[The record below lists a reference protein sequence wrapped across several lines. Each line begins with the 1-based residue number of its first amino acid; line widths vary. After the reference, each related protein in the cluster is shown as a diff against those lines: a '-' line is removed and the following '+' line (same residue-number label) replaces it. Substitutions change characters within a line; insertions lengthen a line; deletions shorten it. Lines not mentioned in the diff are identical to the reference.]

1 MMEKPELT
9 PEVQIEAKIRQYEPM
24 VHAVMNKLNILYD
37 KDDFLQ
43 TGRIAVFQALMS
55 YDADRARGAT
65 ESQFVYTRIHQR
77 MIDEI
82 RKCVRVSK
90 GLELTEWLEDDGMY
104 AVEESYVDLLNG
116 ELVKLLDG
124 REMKWL
130 ELMTDGYS
138 AVEIAKILGV
148 SVSTIKA
155 VRVRVRAKVR
165 EFINTM

>member
-1 MMEKPELT
+1 MEKPDLSR
-9 PEVQIEAKIRQYEPM
+9 EVQLEAKIRQYEPM

-55 YDADRARGAT
+55 YDPARARGAT
-65 ESQFVYTRIHQR
+65 EPQFVYTRIYQR
-77 MIDEI
+77 LIDEI
-82 RKCVRVSK
+82 RRCVRVSK
-90 GLELTEWLEDDGMY
+90 GLELTEWLEDDGTS
-104 AVEESYVDLLNG
+104 AVRESYVDLLNG
-116 ELVKLLDG
+116 DLVALLSD

-138 AVEIAKILGV
+138 TSEIAGILGV

-155 VRVRVRAKVR
+155 VRLKVRAKVK
-165 EFINTM
+165 EFINTI